1 MKGRNVKPEFTP
13 WLTPERRKQLEKS
26 APKDSLQD
34 TFNVWKGSP
43 DKVNTGLLL
52 KELQPTISSAMNSY
66 APGSG
71 DEFDIPAKMMALDAV
86 KRYDPKQGAKLNTHV
101 FNSMKSLNRLK
112 ADRSNIIH
120 IPENVLLEKN
130 KLNGVKAGLESELGR
145 EPTIDE
151 LADRTGISP
160 ARIEKINKYRNV
172 QSESSMLTE
181 KGDTLF
187 ERKKDPHKI
196 WAEYVYHDL
205 DPVDKKIYEWSTGY
219 GGNETYKKGEIARRL
234 NMSAPAVSQRINK
247 IIAKLEEGYF
257 LE

>member
-1 MKGRNVKPEFTP
+1 MGFFCVSQYT
-13 WLTPERRKQLEKS
+13 LIC
-26 APKDSLQD
+26 
-34 TFNVWKGSP
+34 G
-43 DKVNTGLLL
+43 
-52 KELQPTISSAMNSY
+52 
-66 APGSG
+66 
-71 DEFDIPAKMMALDAV
+71 
-86 KRYDPKQGAKLNTHV
+86 
-101 FNSMKSLNRLK
+101 KSLRFIHGTEQLHLFLHGGFDGLK
-112 ADRSNIIH
+112 AGSQQ
-120 IPENVLLEKN
+120 LA
-130 KLNGVKAGLESELGR
+130 GVKAGLESELGR